1 MLLDGRRVPK
11 GSTIECDVCIVGAGA
26 AGITVANE
34 LDGRPERV
42 LLLES
47 GGMERSRAAQ
57 ELNAGEVADPRHHG
71 PLDGYRVRRFGG
83 TSTVWGGWCAPFD
96 PLDFQVRPHVPY
108 SGWPIGRSDLDPF
121 YARAHRYCELGAYA
135 YGASQVPGG
144 AATPTIPGLADPK
157 VVADKL
163 WLVSPPTN
171 FGRSYRD
178 RLRRS
183 GNVTVCLHSS
193 ALKLATDAPG
203 HVDRVQV
210 GCVQGNQFWV
220 RARAFVLAAG
230 GLEATRLL
238 LLSDDHHP
246 NGLGNDHDLAG
257 RFYLSHLTGDLGEV
271 ELRPSGGRVLWGYQT
286 TADGV
291 YCRRRLGVHPTCQQA
306 EQLLN
311 FAAILDRPAP
321 DDPSHGDGVL
331 SAVYLAKLARGRA
344 NGASRAQVT
353 AHLGNVLRDAGG
365 VARSSATWAR
375 GRLLSA
381 RRLPSLL
388 PNLDGNRFTLHY
400 DAEQAPNPES
410 RVRLDD
416 RLDRFGLRRLKV
428 DWRFSSADVDS
439 VVRSSQ
445 LLEQALHQAGVGRLL
460 LDPEARRERVH
471 ELASVGSHHLGT
483 TRMAEDPAR
492 GVVDTDCRV
501 HGVDNLW
508 IASGSVFPT
517 ASFARPTLTIV
528 AMAIRLADHLKRS
541 R

>member
-47 GGMERSRAAQ
+47 GGVERSRAAQ

-96 PLDFQVRPHVPY
+96 ALDFQVRPHVPY

-121 YARAHRYCELGAYA
+121 YARAHRYCELGAYD
-135 YGASQVPGG
+135 YGVAQVPDG

-157 VVADKL
+157 VVADQL

-171 FGRSYRD
+171 FGRSYRS

-193 ALKLATDAPG
+193 ALKLRTDAPD
-203 HVDRVQV
+203 HVDRVEV
-210 GCVQGNQFWV
+210 GCVQGNRFSV
-220 RARAFVLAAG
+220 RARSFVLAAG
-230 GLEATRLL
+230 GLETTRLL
-238 LLSDDHHP
+238 LLSDDHHR
-246 NGLGNDHDLAG
+246 NGLGNDHDLVG

-271 ELRPSGGRVLWGYQT
+271 ELRPGGGRVPWGYQT

-291 YCRRRLGVHPTCQQA
+291 YCRRRLGIHQTCQRA
-306 EQLLN
+306 EGLRN

-321 DDPSHGDGVL
+321 DDPSHGNGVL

-344 NGASRAQVT
+344 NGASRAQVA

-365 VARSSATWAR
+365 VASSSASWAR

-445 LLEQALHQAGVGRLL
+445 LLEQALHQAGAGRML

-492 GVVDTDCRV
+492 GVVDANCRV
-501 HGVDNLW
+501 HGTDNLW
-508 IASGSVFPT
+508 IASGSVFAT

-528 AMAIRLADHLKRS
+528 AVAIRLADHLKRS

>member
-1 MLLDGRRVPK
+1 MLLDGRRVAR

-42 LLLES
+42 VLLES
-47 GGMERSRAAQ
+47 GGLERSRAAQ

-96 PLDFQVRPHVPY
+96 DVDFQVRPHVPY
-108 SGWPIGRSDLDPF
+108 SGWPIGKPELDPF

-135 YGASQVPGG
+135 YGVTEVPGG
-144 AATPTIPGLADPK
+144 PRTPTIPGLSDPE
-157 VVADKL
+157 VIADKL

-193 ALKLATDAPG
+193 ALKLRADPP
-203 HVDRVQV
+203 HRIDRVQV
-210 GCVQGNQFWV
+210 GCVQGNEFSI

-230 GLEATRLL
+230 GLETTRLL
-238 LLSDDHHP
+238 LLSDDAHP
-246 NGLGNDHDLAG
+246 NGLGNGHDLVG
-257 RFYLSHLTGDLGEV
+257 HFYLSHLTGDLGEV
-271 ELRPSGGRVLWGYQT
+271 ELRPRGGRVLWGYET

-291 YCRRRLGVHPTCQQA
+291 YCRRRLGIDQARQQA
-306 EQLLN
+306 DELLN

-321 DDPSHGDGVL
+321 DDPAHGDGVL
-331 SAVYLAKLARGRA
+331 SAVYLAKLAR
-344 NGASRAQVT
+344 SRAGGTSRELVT
-353 AHLGNVLRDAGG
+353 AHLGNVLGDAGG
-365 VARSSATWAR
+365 VARSSARWAR

-388 PNLDGNRFTLHY
+388 PDLDGNRFTLHY
-400 DAEQAPNPES
+400 DAEQAPNPDS

-428 DWRFSSADVDS
+428 DWRFSDADVDS

-445 LLEQALHQAGVGRLL
+445 VLEHALLQAGVGRML
-460 LDPEARRERVH
+460 LDPEARRERVR

-483 TRMAEDPAR
+483 TRMAGDPSR
-492 GVVDTDCRV
+492 GVVDAKCRV
-501 HGVDNLW
+501 HGIDNLW
-508 IASGSVFPT
+508 IASGSVFAT

-528 AMAIRLADHLKRS
+528 ALAIRLADHLKRS
-541 R
+541 W